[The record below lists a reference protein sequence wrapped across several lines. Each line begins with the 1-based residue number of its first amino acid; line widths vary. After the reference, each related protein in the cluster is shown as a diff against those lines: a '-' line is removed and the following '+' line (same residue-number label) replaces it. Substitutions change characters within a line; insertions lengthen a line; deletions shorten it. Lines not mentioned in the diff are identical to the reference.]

1 MGVRLVDAEQLMKL
15 LDRFVIAV
23 ERIAANQCKHEE
35 LERQWGTFAKMDR
48 LDLRLVCYG
57 CNTSHQAPA
66 EDIEREL
73 LRAKQWK
80 IERDKENDARR
91 KRDS

>member
-1 MGVRLVDAEQLMKL
+1 MVDAEQLMKL
-15 LDRFVIAV
+15 LERFVVAV

-66 EDIEREL
+66 DDIEREL
-73 LRAKQWK
+73 KRAQDWM
-80 IERDKENDARR
+80 R
-91 KRDS
+91 KRDKDNDDRKNSR